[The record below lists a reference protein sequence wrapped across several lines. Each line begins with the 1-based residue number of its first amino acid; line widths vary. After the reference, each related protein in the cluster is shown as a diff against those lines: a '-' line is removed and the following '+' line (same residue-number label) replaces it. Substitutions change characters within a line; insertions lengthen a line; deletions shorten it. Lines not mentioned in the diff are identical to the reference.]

1 MKKARIPMKNITI
14 NIPDLY
20 LDNFEK
26 LIKLGVLPSRSEGVR
41 LALKEFL
48 QREFSQNLELLGFF
62 GE

>member
-48 QREFSQNLELLGFF
+48 QREFSQNLELLGFS